1 MYLKV
6 QILNNVLMYV
16 INGNIIN
23 IFIPTNTIL
32 IPMDYQNKIIKK
44 HAIFAIV
51 IHSLK
56 INFL

>member
-1 MYLKV
+1 
-6 QILNNVLMYV
+6 MYV

-56 INFL
+56 IKFL